1 MHPRSNPGTI
11 IVLFQPD
18 ASQHEI
24 DDLFDHHRKV
34 EYTQVSSLTN
44 TYAVDVPAG
53 EEQRYIDLFQKDP
66 VVKHVNPYPIMGRK
80 LVSRPKN
87 DENSDKSN
95 KNKRT

>member
-18 ASQHEI
+18 ASQREVDAI
-24 DDLFDHHRKV
+24 FDRHRKV

-53 EEQRYIDLFQKDP
+53 EEQRYIDLLKKDP
-66 VVKHVNPYPIMGRK
+66 AVKYVNPFPLMGRK
-80 LVSRPKN
+80 WVSRPKN
-87 DENSDKSN
+87 DENSEKGD